1 MSQYPLTFP
10 HEKRGTKFNVLNFS
24 VKFTQ
29 ISKLKFNVP
38 KQHFVC
44 WGASPR
50 ENPGDTL
57 PADDVMNVLPLFSP
71 MRSSAIF
78 SFIYI
83 FKVLVFFDLFGGGER
98 FTQL

>member
-10 HEKRGTKFNVLNFS
+10 HEKRGQKFNILNFS

-38 KQHFVC
+38 KQHFVR

-50 ENPGDTL
+50 ENPGDAL
-57 PADDVMNVLPLFSP
+57 PADDVMNVLSP
-71 MRSSAIF
+71 
-78 SFIYI
+78 
-83 FKVLVFFDLFGGGER
+83 
-98 FTQL
+98 